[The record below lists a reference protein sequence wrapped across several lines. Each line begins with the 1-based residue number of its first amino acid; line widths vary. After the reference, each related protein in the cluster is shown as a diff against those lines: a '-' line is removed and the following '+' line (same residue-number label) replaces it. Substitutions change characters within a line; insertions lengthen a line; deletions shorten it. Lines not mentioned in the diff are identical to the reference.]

1 MYLITGK
8 QEAYQN
14 FSVKSQAEIISIR
27 WSSDGSSLAKAV
39 EISPLY
45 STGSGNVPR
54 AFAHAP
60 QEESHIKERAMMS
73 DTQASEHT
81 PAAASS
87 APLSISSTNVLPFL
101 DISPDA
107 LVIINPAGT
116 IVMVNRQ
123 TEAVFGYARTEL
135 LGQQLELLLPQ
146 RLRAVHIAHREQYF
160 SSPHTRP
167 MGIGLKL
174 VGRRKDGTEFPVEI
188 SLNPLLLDDA
198 PHVIGAI
205 RDMTAQRIAEHEHFQ
220 QLEQIR
226 LQAELINLAHDAILV
241 RDPVSRVI
249 SWNRGAEEL
258 YGWTVQEAQGR
269 ITHSLLKTRFPGSRA
284 DVDAHLEHEGQWQG
298 ELTHTRRDGSSV
310 IVESR
315 QMLVHDEEGQPIAI
329 LEINRDI
336 TERRHLEQAEQV
348 VHAETVA
355 RLAFLQQVLD
365 ALPSGVYLVYGPD
378 ARLLLANRAAASV
391 WGAEW
396 QADQP
401 MLEFLKSNG
410 IEITDAQGSPFP
422 PSKFATLRA
431 VQGGETVLQQQ
442 ELIRRPGGSSLP
454 VLVNA
459 VVLPAQRGWSG
470 PLHEAEQP
478 LPAREAVALVMHQ
491 DVTALKEAEYLKDEF
506 VGIVAHELRTP
517 LAALKGFAD
526 MLLVQ
531 TARGRGLALAE
542 WQQEALEEIELATTR
557 LVKLTEELLD
567 VTRLQAGRLHLQRT
581 PTNMVPLAQRVVT
594 LLQQTTTRHQ
604 LELHKTQPELLA
616 DIDPGR
622 IEQVLT
628 NLIGNAIKYSPQG
641 GPVTITIWEESA
653 ARLVGF
659 SVQDRGIGIP
669 RRQHAQMFG
678 RFMRADNAQAWGIS
692 GTGLGLYICRELVE
706 RHGGHLWFNS
716 EEDAGSTF
724 FVTLPLVSAP
734 QGDHEVPS

>member
-1 MYLITGK
+1 
-8 QEAYQN
+8 
-14 FSVKSQAEIISIR
+14 
-27 WSSDGSSLAKAV
+27 
-39 EISPLY
+39 
-45 STGSGNVPR
+45 
-54 AFAHAP
+54 
-60 QEESHIKERAMMS
+60 MMS
-73 DTQASEHT
+73 DARLSQNTS
-81 PAAASS
+81 ASS
-87 APLSISSTNVLPFL
+87 LTAPIPISSTNVLPFL

-107 LVIINPAGT
+107 LVIVNPAGT

-123 TEAVFGYARTEL
+123 TETVFGYARTEL
-135 LGQQLELLLPQ
+135 LGQQLELLLPE
-146 RLRAVHIAHREQYF
+146 RFHEVHTAHRNQYF
-160 SSPHTRP
+160 SAPRTRP
-167 MGIGLKL
+167 MGVGLQL

-188 SLNPLLLDDA
+188 SLNPLLLDDVL
-198 PHVIGAI
+198 HVIGAI
-205 RDMTAQRIAEHEHFQ
+205 RDMTAQRVAERERLQ

-249 SWNRGAEEL
+249 SWNKGAEEL

-269 ITHSLLKTRFPGSRA
+269 VTHSLLKTRFPSSRA
-284 DVDAHLEHEGQWQG
+284 DVDAHLEHEGQWEG

-315 QMLVHDEEGQPIAI
+315 QMLVHDEEGHPIAI

-336 TERRHLEQAEQV
+336 TERRHLEQTEQV

-355 RLAFLQQVLD
+355 RLAFLQQVID
-365 ALPSGVYLVYGPD
+365 ALPSSVYLVYGTD
-378 ARLLLANRAAASV
+378 ARLLLANRAASSV

-396 QADQP
+396 QVDQP
-401 MLEFLKSNG
+401 MLEFLTRNG
-410 IEITDAQGSPFP
+410 IEITNAQGRPLP
-422 PSKFATLRA
+422 PSQFATLRA
-431 VQGGETVLQQQ
+431 VQRGESVLQQQ
-442 ELIRRPGGSSLP
+442 ELIRRPGSSLP

-459 VVLPAQRGWSG
+459 VALPTQRRWSVFLQETEQQT
-470 PLHEAEQP
+470 PVEEAM
-478 LPAREAVALVMHQ
+478 ALVMHQ

-531 TARGRGLALAE
+531 TARGRGVALAE
-542 WQQEALEEIELATTR
+542 WQREALEEIELATTR

-581 PTNMVPLAQRVVT
+581 PINMVPFAQRVAT
-594 LLQQTTTRHQ
+594 LLQQTTTQHR
-604 LELHKTQPELLA
+604 LEVRTTQPELLA

-628 NLIGNAIKYSPQG
+628 NLIDNAIKYSPQG
-641 GPVTITIWEESA
+641 GPVTITIWEETA
-653 ARLVGF
+653 ARIVGI

-706 RHGGHLWFNS
+706 RHGGQLWFDS

-724 FVTLPLVSAP
+724 FVTLPLVSTR
-734 QGDHEVPS
+734 QGDYEVPS

>member
-1 MYLITGK
+1 
-8 QEAYQN
+8 
-14 FSVKSQAEIISIR
+14 
-27 WSSDGSSLAKAV
+27 
-39 EISPLY
+39 
-45 STGSGNVPR
+45 
-54 AFAHAP
+54 
-60 QEESHIKERAMMS
+60 MMS
-73 DTQASEHT
+73 NAQASQNT
-81 PAAASS
+81 PAASS

-123 TEAVFGYARTEL
+123 TEAIFGYRRTEL
-135 LGQQLELLLPQ
+135 LGQPLELLLPE
-146 RLRAVHIAHREQYF
+146 RFHEVHADHRQQYF
-160 SSPHTRP
+160 TTPRTRP
-167 MGIGLKL
+167 MGVGLHL

-188 SLNPLLLDDA
+188 SLNPLLLDDVL
-198 PHVIGAI
+198 HVIGAV
-205 RDMTAQRIAEHEHFQ
+205 RDMTAQRVAERERLQ

-249 SWNRGAEEL
+249 SWNQGAEEL
-258 YGWTVQEAQGR
+258 YGWTAQEAQGR
-269 ITHSLLKTRFPGSRA
+269 VTHSLLKTCFPSSRA
-284 DVDAHLEHEGQWQG
+284 DVDAHLEHEGQWEG

-315 QMLVHDEEGQPIAI
+315 QMLVRDEEGHPSAI

-355 RLAFLQQVLD
+355 HLAFLQQVLD
-365 ALPSGVYLVYGPD
+365 ALPSSVYLVYGTD
-378 ARLLLANRAAASV
+378 ARLLLANRAAANV

-396 QADQP
+396 PADQP
-401 MLEFLKSNG
+401 MLEFLTSNG
-410 IEITDAQGSPFP
+410 IGITNAQGYPLP
-422 PSKFATLRA
+422 PSQLATLRA
-431 VQGGETVLQQQ
+431 VKLRETVLQQQ

-459 VVLPAQRGWSG
+459 VALPAQRRWSA
-470 PLHEAEQP
+470 PLQETEQQTPVEEAM
-478 LPAREAVALVMHQ
+478 ALVMHQ
-491 DVTALKEAEYLKDEF
+491 DVSALKEAEYLKDEF

-531 TARGRGLALAE
+531 TARGRGVALAE
-542 WQQEALEEIELATTR
+542 WQQEALEEIELATSR
-557 LVKLTEELLD
+557 LVTLTEELLD

-581 PTNMVPLAQRVVT
+581 PTNMVPLAQRVVM
-594 LLQQTTTRHQ
+594 LLQQTTTRHR
-604 LELHKTQPELLA
+604 LEVRTIQPELLA

-641 GPVTITIWEESA
+641 GPVTITIWEETA
-653 ARLVGF
+653 ARIVGI
-659 SVQDRGIGIP
+659 SVQDKGIGIP
-669 RRQHAQMFG
+669 RRQHALMFG

-692 GTGLGLYICRELVE
+692 GTGLGLYICRELVQ
-706 RHGGHLWFNS
+706 RHGGQLWFES

>member
-1 MYLITGK
+1 
-8 QEAYQN
+8 
-14 FSVKSQAEIISIR
+14 
-27 WSSDGSSLAKAV
+27 
-39 EISPLY
+39 
-45 STGSGNVPR
+45 
-54 AFAHAP
+54 
-60 QEESHIKERAMMS
+60 MMS
-73 DTQASEHT
+73 DARLSQNTS
-81 PAAASS
+81 ASS
-87 APLSISSTNVLPFL
+87 LTAPIPISSTNVLPFL

-107 LVIINPAGT
+107 LVIVNPAGT

-123 TEAVFGYARTEL
+123 TETVFGYARTEL
-135 LGQQLELLLPQ
+135 LGQQLELLLPE
-146 RLRAVHIAHREQYF
+146 RFHEVHTAHRNQYF
-160 SSPHTRP
+160 SAPRTRP
-167 MGIGLKL
+167 MGVGLQL

-188 SLNPLLLDDA
+188 SLNPLLLDDVL
-198 PHVIGAI
+198 HVIGAI
-205 RDMTAQRIAEHEHFQ
+205 RDMTAQRVAERERLQ

-249 SWNRGAEEL
+249 SWNKGAEEL

-269 ITHSLLKTRFPGSRA
+269 VTHSLLKTRFPSSRA
-284 DVDAHLEHEGQWQG
+284 DVDAHLEHEGQWEG

-315 QMLVHDEEGQPIAI
+315 QMLVHDEEGHPIAI

-336 TERRHLEQAEQV
+336 TERRHLEQTEQV

-355 RLAFLQQVLD
+355 RLAFLQQVID
-365 ALPSGVYLVYGPD
+365 ALPSSVYLVYGTD
-378 ARLLLANRAAASV
+378 ARLLLANRAASSV

-396 QADQP
+396 QVDQP
-401 MLEFLKSNG
+401 MLEFLTRNG
-410 IEITDAQGSPFP
+410 IEITNAQGRPLP
-422 PSKFATLRA
+422 PSQFATLRA
-431 VQGGETVLQQQ
+431 VQRGESVLQQQ
-442 ELIRRPGGSSLP
+442 ELIRRPGSSLP

-459 VVLPAQRGWSG
+459 VALPTQRRWSVFLQETEQQT
-470 PLHEAEQP
+470 PVEEAM
-478 LPAREAVALVMHQ
+478 ALVMHQ

-531 TARGRGLALAE
+531 TARGRGVALAE
-542 WQQEALEEIELATTR
+542 WQREALEEIELATTR

-581 PTNMVPLAQRVVT
+581 PINMVPFAHRVAT
-594 LLQQTTTRHQ
+594 LLQQTTTQHR
-604 LELHKTQPELLA
+604 LEVRTTQPELLA

-628 NLIGNAIKYSPQG
+628 NLIDNAIKYSPQG
-641 GPVTITIWEESA
+641 GPVTITIWEETA
-653 ARLVGF
+653 ARIVGI

-706 RHGGHLWFNS
+706 RHGGQLWFDS

-724 FVTLPLVSAP
+724 FVTLPLVSTR
-734 QGDHEVPS
+734 QGDYEVPS